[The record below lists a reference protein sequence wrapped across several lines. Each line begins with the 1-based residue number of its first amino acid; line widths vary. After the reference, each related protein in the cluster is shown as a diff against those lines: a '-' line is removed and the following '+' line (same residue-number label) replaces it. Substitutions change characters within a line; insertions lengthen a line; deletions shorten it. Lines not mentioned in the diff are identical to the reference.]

1 MTFEDAMI
9 GVARQVDGLKDKSGN
24 FTQEFDQWKIKI
36 HDLSK
41 ELPLT
46 TVQIANMI
54 ESAARMNIAKD
65 ELEDFVRLNTQMAI
79 AFDAKNPDELVE
91 SFGKVSKKLQ
101 SNAKTNKKSLLTQST
116 T

>member
-1 MTFEDAMI
+1 MAAGATITAPIANVTKDFMTFEDAMI

-54 ESAARMNIAKD
+54 ESAARMNICK
-65 ELEDFVRLNTQMAI
+65 R
-79 AFDAKNPDELVE
+79 
-91 SFGKVSKKLQ
+91 
-101 SNAKTNKKSLLTQST
+101 
-116 T
+116 